1 VGDEAQVWQRVPV
14 GEEAQYDKREQYDQV
29 ADGLLEGERL
39 LAVYDCRGLGAGFV
53 AVTSTRIVYQ
63 DKSAFGGRSAA
74 VSVPYSRV
82 TSVAFAM
89 DKNLLTRNTSTVRVT
104 HSGGAID
111 AEFWGHDKAR
121 YVHDTVLWHIT
132 RG

>member
-1 VGDEAQVWQRVPV
+1 M

-29 ADGLLEGERL
+29 VSGLLEGERL
-39 LAVYDCRGLGAGFV
+39 LAVYDCKGLGAGFV
-53 AVTSTRIVYQ
+53 GVTTLRVVYQ
-63 DKSAFGGRSAA
+63 DKSAIGGRASA
-74 VSVPYSRV
+74 VSVPFSRV

-89 DKNLLTRNTSTVRVT
+89 DKNLLTRDTSTVRVT
-104 HSGGAID
+104 HSGGAIG
-111 AEFWGHDKAR
+111 AEFYGHDKAR

>member
-1 VGDEAQVWQRVPV
+1 MSGVDAHF
-14 GEEAQYDKREQYDQV
+14 DKREQYDQV
-29 ADGLLEGERL
+29 AAGLLQDERL
-39 LAVYDCRGLGAGFV
+39 LAVYDCKGLGADFV
-53 AVTSTRIVYQ
+53 GVTSFRVVHQ
-63 DKSAFGGRSAA
+63 DKSAIGGRAAA

-89 DKNLLTRNTSTVRVT
+89 DKNVLTRSTSTVRVSY
-104 HSGGAID
+104 SGGAID
-111 AEFWGHDKAR
+111 AEFYGPEKAK